1 MAEKLVND
9 TENALLLILAEV
21 LGGNEK
27 TCGTAECDFGE
38 FIRLAKAH
46 VVLSIIGDR
55 LLLDESFS
63 SMMTEAQTNEVKKR
77 CESVLVS
84 SNMLLYLTD
93 RCLKRLDEAGIN
105 TVVLKGWAV
114 AGYYPV
120 PELRKT
126 GDIDILVADGD
137 VNRAVEIIKKD
148 GFREVSDQHSV
159 HHVELAN
166 GEGIEIEVH
175 NMFVEPFEDEAVNR
189 LVRQYG
195 AEMLAHTEYFDYNG
209 YRIRRGT
216 AAYNA
221 LSLIL
226 HMLQHYLRAG
236 FGLKLLCD
244 WVVFID
250 KGMDATE
257 YARFAKMSESLGI
270 SGFVK
275 MINSVC
281 HRFLGMKLA
290 DGMDIITD
298 EGTLEA
304 FMSDVLEG
312 EEFGRSGAHRMVV
325 VHGKGLG
332 AYFREFNHQTKL
344 NNPKL
349 SKIWILMPFLWVKT
363 LIVFIINNKMVRN
376 TKTSDILK
384 TAGRRGKLVA
394 KMGLFSK

>member
-1 MAEKLVND
+1 MLV
-9 TENALLLILAEV
+9 
-21 LGGNEK
+21 
-27 TCGTAECDFGE
+27 
-38 FIRLAKAH
+38 
-46 VVLSIIGDR
+46 
-55 LLLDESFS
+55 
-63 SMMTEAQTNEVKKR
+63 
-77 CESVLVS
+77 
-84 SNMLLYLTD
+84 
-93 RCLKRLDEAGIN
+93 
-105 TVVLKGWAV
+105 
-114 AGYYPV
+114 
-120 PELRKT
+120 
-126 GDIDILVADGD
+126 
-137 VNRAVEIIKKD
+137 
-148 GFREVSDQHSV
+148 
-159 HHVELAN
+159 
-166 GEGIEIEVH
+166 
-175 NMFVEPFEDEAVNR
+175 
-189 LVRQYG
+189 
-195 AEMLAHTEYFDYNG
+195 HTESFDYNG
-209 YRIRRGT
+209 YHIRRGT

-250 KGMDATE
+250 KGMDAAE
-257 YARFAKMSESLGI
+257 YARFAEMSESLGI

-281 HRFLGMKLA
+281 HRFLGMKLPA
-290 DGMDIITD
+290 GMEIVTD
-298 EGTLEA
+298 ETALEA

-325 VHGKGLG
+325 VHGKGIG

-363 LIVFIINNKMVRN
+363 LIVFIINNKRVRN

>member
-1 MAEKLVND
+1 MAEKLIND
-9 TENALLLILAEV
+9 TDNALMRVLAEV
-21 LGGNEK
+21 LGENEE
-27 TCGTAECDFGE
+27 TGGQAECDFGE
-38 FIRLAKAH
+38 FLKLAKAH

-63 SMMTEAQTNEVKKR
+63 GRMTEAQKNEVEKR

-84 SNMLLYLTD
+84 SNRLLYLTD
-93 RCLKRLDEAGIN
+93 RCLKKLDEAGIN
-105 TVVLKGWAV
+105 AVVLKGWAV

-166 GEGIEIEVH
+166 GEGVEIEVH
-175 NMFVEPFEDEAVNR
+175 NMLVEPFEDEAVNR

-195 AEMLAHTEYFDYNG
+195 AEMLVHTEDFDYNG

-250 KGMDATE
+250 KGMDAAG
-257 YARFAKMSESLGI
+257 YARFAEMSESLGI

-275 MINSVC
+275 MIDGVC
-281 HRFLGMKLA
+281 HRFLGMKALE
-290 DGMDIITD
+290 GMEIVTD
-298 EGTLEA
+298 ETTLEA

-312 EEFGRSGAHRMVV
+312 EEFGRSSAKRMVV

-349 SKIWILMPFLWVKT
+349 SKIWVLMPFLWVKT
-363 LIVFIINNKMVRN
+363 LIVFIINNKKVRN

>member
-1 MAEKLVND
+1 MAEKLIND
-9 TENALLLILAEV
+9 TENALLRVLAGV
-21 LGGNEK
+21 LGENEK
-27 TCGTAECDFGE
+27 TCRTENCNMDE
-38 FIRLAKAH
+38 LIQIAKAH

-55 LLLDESFS
+55 LLLDESFCGR
-63 SMMTEAQTNEVKKR
+63 MTQAQTNAVEKR

-84 SNMLLYLTD
+84 SNRLLYLTD
-93 RCLKRLDEAGIN
+93 RCLKKLDEAGIN
-105 TVVLKGWAV
+105 AVVLKGWAA

-126 GDIDILVADGD
+126 GDIDILVAEGD
-137 VNRAVEIIKKD
+137 VQKAVEIIKKD

-166 GEGIEIEVH
+166 SEGIEIEAH

-195 AEMLAHTEYFDYNG
+195 AEMLVNTENFDYNG

-216 AAYNA
+216 PAYNA

-257 YARFAKMSESLGI
+257 YARFAEMSESLGI

-281 HRFLGMKLA
+281 HRFLGMKLPE
-290 DGMDIITD
+290 GMDIITD
-298 EGTLEA
+298 EGMLEA

-363 LIVFIINNKMVRN
+363 LIVFIINNKRVRN